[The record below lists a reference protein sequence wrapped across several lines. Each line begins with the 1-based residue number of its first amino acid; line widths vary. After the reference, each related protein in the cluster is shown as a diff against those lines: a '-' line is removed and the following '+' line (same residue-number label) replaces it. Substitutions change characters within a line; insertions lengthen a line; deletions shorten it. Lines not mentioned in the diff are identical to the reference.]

1 MKLELIRKVVSEL
14 SVSLMGAR
22 ISKIYQPSP
31 EMLLIKLWTGRETL
45 RLLVS
50 VGGQNSRLHLTEQT
64 WPNPHIPP
72 RFCQLLRA
80 RVSRVDSIA
89 VVNDDRIVKLDCWGR
104 QGDCH
109 LYIELTGNRG
119 NLILVDDQGVII
131 DVLKRITDDSGKR
144 VLLAGER
151 YLLPE
156 KNNFNLRE
164 GSALPTLPD
173 GSCSWNQ
180 TVDKLYSQ
188 SQCSDN
194 KNDFRKQLQQ
204 AVARQI
210 KKLQKRQLSIERDA
224 LKQKDYDAERIRAE
238 LLLAN
243 LHSLRRG
250 MTEIVLQNYYQQPAK
265 EQQILLDPLLTPQ
278 ENAEK
283 YFQRFKK
290 GKRGQE
296 HSRRRLEETQ
306 AELEWLQ
313 QLEYQLQDTVK
324 NSDIEEIATELREVG
339 ILKDRNRLHS
349 KRTLQPS
356 KPHEATCPSGF
367 KILWGRNN
375 RQNDEISTKM
385 LKNGDFWFHVYNA
398 PGAHVVLKAGQ
409 LNTELLDADL
419 YYAASLA
426 AGYSKSK
433 DDDKVTVMFAEAKAV
448 HKPKGGKPGLV
459 NVLQYKTIVVKPFR
473 ID

>member
-1 MKLELIRKVVSEL
+1 MKLELIKHVVSEL
-14 SVSLMGAR
+14 AASLAGAR

-31 EMLLIKLWTGRETL
+31 EILIFKLWTGRETL

-50 VGGQNSRLHLTEQT
+50 AEGQKSRLHLTEQT

-72 RFCQLLRA
+72 RCCQLLRA
-80 RVSRVDSIA
+80 RITRINSID
-89 VVNDDRIVKLDCWGR
+89 VVNDDRIIKLGC
-104 QGDCH
+104 QGTQGVCH
-109 LYIELTGNRG
+109 LYIELTGNKG
-119 NLILVDDQGVII
+119 NLILVDDRGLII
-131 DVLKRITDDSGKR
+131 DVLKRIPGDADKR
-144 VLLAGER
+144 ALLAGER
-151 YLLPE
+151 YIFPEKINFNVREDAILPALPE
-156 KNNFNLRE
+156 
-164 GSALPTLPD
+164 GI
-173 GSCSWNQ
+173 CSWNQ
-180 TVDKLYSQ
+180 AVEKLYSE
-188 SQCSDN
+188 SQHSEN
-194 KNDFRKQLQQ
+194 KHDFRKQLQQ
-204 AVARQI
+204 TVARQI
-210 KKLQKRQLSIERDA
+210 KKLQKRQLSIEKEA
-224 LKQKDYDAERIRAE
+224 LKQKNYDAERIRGE

-243 LHSLRRG
+243 LHSVRRG
-250 MTEIVLQNYYQQPAK
+250 MTEIVLQNYYQQPAE

-324 NSDIEEIATELREVG
+324 NSDIEEIAAELRQVG
-339 ILKDRNRLHS
+339 LLKDKNRLHS

-356 KPHEATCPSGF
+356 KPHEVTSPSGF

-375 RQNDEISTKM
+375 RQNDEISTKT

-409 LNTELLDADL
+409 SNTESLDVDL
-419 YYAASLA
+419 HYAASLA

-448 HKPKGGKPGLV
+448 HKPKGSKPGLV
-459 NVLQYKTIVVKPFR
+459 NVRQYKTLVVKPFR